1 MILETTPC
9 AGATLRYFGVN
20 GPTWNNRT
28 KKNVFRDTLRRHGFA
43 VRSRKS
49 KLGSIKTIGAARAR
63 IAQMAKDE
71 PQVLAF
77 MVTVKR
83 HVLVIDTNGETVVD
97 TSPRIKDKRQIEAI
111 DAVFIKQSKEG

>member
-9 AGATLRYFGVN
+9 AGATLRYFGVT
-20 GPTWNNRT
+20 GATWNNRT
-28 KKNVFRDTLRRHGFA
+28 KRNVFRDTLRRHGFA

-49 KLGSIKTIGAARAR
+49 KLGSIKTVGAARAR
-63 IAQMAKDE
+63 IAEIAKDE

-77 MVTVKR
+77 MVTLKN

-97 TSPRIKDKRQIEAI
+97 TAPRIKDKRQIVAI
-111 DAVFIKQSKEG
+111 DAVFIKQSKGA

>member
-9 AGATLRYFGVN
+9 AGATLRYFGVD
-20 GPTWNNRT
+20 GVTWNNRT
-28 KKNVFRDTLRRHGFA
+28 KKNVFRETLRRHGFA

-49 KLGSIKTIGAARAR
+49 KLGAIKTIGAARAR
-63 IAQMAKDE
+63 IAQIAQDE

-77 MVTVKR
+77 MVTVKG

-97 TSPRIKDKRQIEAI
+97 TAPRIKDKRQIEEI
-111 DAVFIKQSKEG
+111 DADFIKQSKEG